1 MCCLLVVSGRGGRS
15 RTSSACGT
23 TSTVAN
29 RDISKGERLYYD
41 YNGSEQAEIRFS
53 SVSVSSSCN
62 DLTVSK
68 VD

>member
-1 MCCLLVVSGRGGRS
+1 
-15 RTSSACGT
+15 
-23 TSTVAN
+23 VAN
-29 RDISKGERLYYD
+29 RDISKGERLYYYD

-53 SVSVSSSCN
+53 SVSVSSSCI